1 MCGINAI
8 FSFTGQGDFSS
19 TVKSMNDC
27 LAHRGPDNEG
37 IYSQPGITLG
47 HRRLSIIDLSA
58 AGNQPMRS
66 PFANHVIVFNGEIYN
81 FREVRAKLTEFS
93 FTTESDTEVLLAA
106 WKKWG
111 IACLDHLNGMFA
123 FALWDEDRSTLW
135 IARDRLGIKPVYYA
149 FSKEQMLFSSEVRA
163 LLASDL
169 VKREINRDALEDY
182 IRYQTV
188 HASDTILEGVKMLL
202 PGHYIRVQDKTWD
215 MESWWKPAPD
225 VGAVPDTYE
234 ETCRQTRELFR
245 ASVERRLVADVPFG
259 AFLSGGIDSTAV
271 TGMMSEVSG
280 SQVKTFN
287 ISFDNSEFSE
297 AKYARVVAKKFNTDH
312 HEINLTPEHFLKEL
326 PAALNAMD
334 HPSGD
339 GPNTYV
345 VSEATKKAGITMALS
360 GLGGDE
366 LFAGYDIFKRAY
378 SLEHKKWIGAMPKFM
393 RNAGGSLLKTVK
405 PGIASDKIADV
416 LASDKI
422 DFETFY
428 PKSREVFTKAIAEKL
443 NGRSQYEF
451 PSLDR
456 VYGALSLDRS
466 MYFLSHVSLAE
477 MTTYMQNTLL
487 RDADQMSMAHA
498 LEVRVPFL
506 DYELV
511 NFVLSVPDKWKYP
524 STPKKLLVDSMSDLL
539 PPEIV
544 NRPKMGFTFPWKEW
558 MRKELKDFCKS
569 NLDYLG
575 EAKILNAAELQQ
587 LWQRFLDNDKTIT
600 WSRIWHLVVLGHWT
614 KKNNIH
620 G

>member
-8 FSFTGQGDFSS
+8 FSFTREGDFSPA
-19 TVKSMNDC
+19 VKAMNDC

-37 IYSQPGITLG
+37 IYSQPGIALG

-66 PFANHVIVFNGEIYN
+66 PFANQVIVFNGEIYN
-81 FREVRAKLTEFS
+81 YREVRAKLSAYQFGTN
-93 FTTESDTEVLLAA
+93 SDTEVLLAA
-106 WKKWG
+106 WKEWG
-111 IACLDHLNGMFA
+111 MEALNHLNGMFA
-123 FALWDEDRSTLW
+123 FAIWDEDTRKLTVV
-135 IARDRLGIKPVYYA
+135 RDRLGVKPVYFS
-149 FSKEQMLFSSEVRA
+149 FSKERILFSSEVRA
-163 LLASDL
+163 LIGSGM
-169 VKREINRDALEDY
+169 VNRKISRDALEEY

-188 HASDTILEGVKMLL
+188 HAPNTILSDVQMIL
-202 PGHYIRVQDKTWD
+202 PGHYITVSGSSWETKPWWIPEADNDKQAL
-215 MESWWKPAPD
+215 S
-225 VGAVPDTYE
+225 YE
-234 ETCRQTRELFR
+234 QTCKETRRLFR

-271 TGMMSEVSG
+271 TGMMTEVSG
-280 SQVKTFN
+280 TRVKTFN

-297 AKYARVVAKKFNTDH
+297 AKYARIIAKKFNTDH
-312 HEINLTPEHFLKEL
+312 HEINLTPGHFLNEL

-345 VSEATKKAGITMALS
+345 VSKETRDAGITMALS

-366 LFAGYDIFKRAY
+366 LFAGYGIFTRAY
-378 SLEHKKWIGAMPKFM
+378 SLEHKKWIGRVPKFM
-393 RNAGGSLLKTVK
+393 RSAGGSLLKAVK

-416 LASDKI
+416 LSSDEI
-422 DFETFY
+422 TFETFY
-428 PKSREVFTKAIAEKL
+428 PKSREVFTKEQAGKL
-443 NGRSQYEF
+443 CGPTGFTGPDLQI
-451 PSLDR
+451 
-456 VYGALSLDRS
+456 VYGHNHLARDQF
-466 MYFLSHVSLAE
+466 FLSHVSLAE

-511 NFVLSVPDKWKYP
+511 NFVLNVPDQWKFP
-524 STPKKLLVDSMSDLL
+524 STPKKLLVDSMKDLL
-539 PPEIV
+539 PDEIV
-544 NRPKMGFTFPWKEW
+544 NRPKMGFTFPWKNW
-558 MRKELKDFCKS
+558 MKNELKDFCES
-569 NLDYLG
+569 HLNYLSD
-575 EAKILNAAELQQ
+575 EKILNGTELRN
-587 LWQRFLDNDKTIT
+587 LWSRFLRDDKSIT
-600 WSRIWHLVVLGHWT
+600 WSRIWHLVVLGHWM